1 MDHKTRLHIAHE
13 LKKKILKKHTD
24 AILGIAIYGSVA
36 KNEDRKYS
44 DLEMF
49 VITRRKLKKREV
61 RYVYDD
67 MAVEVSYIFSRDMLR
82 NARQVTPNWA
92 IEADFY
98 RNYLILYEKNKWF
111 TKLKR
116 AVEAQDTLAFKKA
129 IRKYLVWLHELRGK
143 IKNAYVYGDDRLFQ
157 WLTAFL
163 GWESALLL
171 GLMNRHYIQ
180 SERTVFEEVLSLPVL
195 PRDYENLLAM
205 VFRFSAND
213 RRKTYA
219 GAMRLFRELTRLAQE
234 QGVVLTQKKLRI

>member
-49 VITRRKLKKREV
+49 VITRRKLKKREI
-61 RYVYDD
+61 RYVYGD

-116 AVEAQDTLAFKKA
+116 AVEAQDTRAFKKA
-129 IRKYLVWLHELRGK
+129 MTPVRGGGRNLIVAIDVVTSRRAAAEHFAERRVWARKREFHGPRPVRVHVARIEDVK
-143 IKNAYVYGDDRLFQ
+143 P
-157 WLTAFL
+157 TAT
-163 GWESALLL
+163 A
-171 GLMNRHYIQ
+171 
-180 SERTVFEEVLSLPVL
+180 
-195 PRDYENLLAM
+195 
-205 VFRFSAND
+205 
-213 RRKTYA
+213 
-219 GAMRLFRELTRLAQE
+219 
-234 QGVVLTQKKLRI
+234 